1 LWVLFHRFKVREHER
16 GLLFEDGDFKA
27 VLRPGRR
34 FVWDPLLK
42 VSVDVV
48 SVREVWLD
56 HKDLD
61 VIAKSGALGGEARVV
76 DLQDH
81 ERAVVWVDGR
91 VEAVLKP
98 GLYALWTVFHDVR
111 VEVFDAR
118 AVRFEHADLAVI
130 AQVRGAAPL
139 LEAVTVE
146 AGHAG
151 LFFKDGRHEAT
162 LGPGAHAF
170 WKGVAKARILDVDLR
185 EQLVDVAGQIGR
197 ASCRER
203 V

>member
-16 GLLFEDGDFKA
+16 GLLFKDRDYKA

-34 FVWDPLLK
+34 LVWDPLRK
-42 VSVDVV
+42 VRLDVV
-48 SVREVWLD
+48 SVRDVWLV
-56 HKDLD
+56 HKDLE
-61 VIAKSGALGGEARVV
+61 VIAKSGALGDEARVV
-76 DLQDH
+76 DLKDH
-81 ERAVVWVDGR
+81 QRAIVWVDGR
-91 VEAVLKP
+91 IEALLKP

-130 AQVRGAAPL
+130 AQARGAAPL

-151 LFFKDGRHEAT
+151 LYFKDGRHEAM
-162 LGPGAHAF
+162 LPPAAPSRR
-170 WKGVAKARILDVDLR
+170 VARHRRTR
-185 EQLVDVAGQIGR
+185 E
-197 ASCRER
+197 
-203 V
+203 